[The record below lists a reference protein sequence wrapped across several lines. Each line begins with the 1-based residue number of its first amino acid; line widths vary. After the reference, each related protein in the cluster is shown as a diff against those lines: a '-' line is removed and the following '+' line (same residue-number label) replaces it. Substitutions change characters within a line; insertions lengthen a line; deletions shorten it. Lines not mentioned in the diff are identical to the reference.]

1 MCWVPGGRT
10 GKHPRAWFV
19 LVVVVQSLSHV
30 LVFATPPTFTCQAS
44 LSFTVSWSLLKSMSI
59 ESVMLSNHLILCYPL
74 SLLAFNLSQHE
85 GLFHCASSLHQVAK
99 ILGLQPQHQSL
110 VGKTQTFGGI
120 SLKSVQTINVTSVVS
135 QVLPTTAWWE
145 CDLVSE
151 MKKLWLW
158 TGIM

>member
-120 SLKSVQTINVTSVVS
+120 SLKSVQQLMLQVLFLRFCPLRPGENVTWF
-135 QVLPTTAWWE
+135 LR
-145 CDLVSE
+145 
-151 MKKLWLW
+151 
-158 TGIM
+158 